1 MIVAPGRH
9 VLFEFSRKHDGDAV
23 DKLLAGYEGYLVA
36 DGHVVYDHLYSDGTV
51 KEVNCW
57 THVRRYFFKA
67 YTSDKERG
75 PRPSSNGSFLVP
87 SGEG

>member
-1 MIVAPGRH
+1 M
-9 VLFEFSRKHDGDAV
+9 LFEFSRKHDGDAV